1 MGYRG
6 TIRVVTLVAVIAVQ
20 ALAPVSVQAGTT
32 VDLDQWASSDK
43 AWQNGNL
50 NGNNSRYPEGGI
62 VPFRLALEGLKAGEH
77 RIHINYDVTAGG
89 HKAYDFLATWNVTN
103 AKGAICDKGGG
114 ARSSMCPGLPSP
126 SSFAFPSDGT
136 KLNGLSVK
144 GAEAYSGAPRRLTIW
159 GGTILAIGA
168 VQHDGSPNGNSTG
181 DILVRFRSTGSA
193 VLLAWG
199 GHLAQS
205 DYWDVAGGGDPDGA
219 ALVSGAPWHMRTLQ
233 LDGSGN
239 KNQDRSIQPSAI
251 VGTLAPQALAP
262 TPRPTVTP
270 APRAPAPTSRPTAGA
285 TPQAPG
291 PTARPP
297 GGGGSGTGTPADP
310 AVQVGSPGPG
320 LTPPA
325 TSTVSSAVPRT
336 PDPWSPLVAGLAIV
350 VGGLLAGLAVTSR
363 SRGHR
368 SGRRR

>member
-1 MGYRG
+1 MGHRG
-6 TIRVVTLVAVIAVQ
+6 TVRVGTLVAVIAIQ
-20 ALAPVSVQAGTT
+20 ALAPMSVQAGTT

-114 ARSSMCPGLPSP
+114 ARSSMCPSLPSS

-136 KLNGLSVK
+136 KLNGLSIK

-181 DILVRFRSTGSA
+181 DMVVRFRSTGSA

-205 DYWDVAGGGDPDGA
+205 DYWDVAGGGGARRRRARVRGAMAHAHAAARRLGQQEPGSEHPAQRDRRDAGA
-219 ALVSGAPWHMRTLQ
+219 AGPGADAATHGDTGAP
-233 LDGSGN
+233 
-239 KNQDRSIQPSAI
+239 SACADP
-251 VGTLAPQALAP
+251 TADATSDAPGARADS
-262 TPRPTVTP
+262 TP
-270 APRAPAPTSRPTAGA
+270 AR
-285 TPQAPG
+285 
-291 PTARPP
+291 
-297 GGGGSGTGTPADP
+297 
-310 AVQVGSPGPG
+310 
-320 LTPPA
+320 
-325 TSTVSSAVPRT
+325 
-336 PDPWSPLVAGLAIV
+336 
-350 VGGLLAGLAVTSR
+350 
-363 SRGHR
+363 R
-368 SGRRR
+368 SGRRRIRDRHAAGSGRAGRLAGARPHAAGHEHREQHRAGDAGSVVVAGRRPGHRRHRRRRLPRSP